1 MDSIENDTYKREKR
15 NEQRDKFLSM
25 FEDEIQSDLET
36 IRATIKRLRNK
47 SKDWYGYDFR
57 NEAEDF
63 IQDLI

>member
-25 FEDEIQSDLET
+25 FEDEIQSDLEN

-57 NEAEDF
+57 EECECF